1 LFAYNKLSQF
11 AAPAKRRFPA
21 FRPILSNIEIEIKRI
36 VRHAPS
42 CDENGRWLQKKF
54 GIGNMP
60 GPLSGVRII
69 DVTSMLSGPW
79 ATMMLA
85 DQGADVI
92 KVEAPGKGDHVRSLG
107 NARGGM
113 SAMFLNINRNKRSL
127 AIDLKTSSGV
137 QAIKDLAL
145 GADVFVQNFR
155 PGVVD
160 RLGIGEPVLRAINPG
175 LIYVSIAGFGEKG
188 PWSAKPVYDPII
200 QAVSGLTTVQAGSD
214 DERPRLVRTVL
225 PDKVSAIVA
234 AQSIAAALFAKERTG
249 QGQHV
254 RLSMLDAVL
263 YFLWASDMGAQT
275 YPDMEVRS
283 QEAASF
289 IDLIYA
295 TADGYMT
302 VAVMSN
308 KEWEGVTR
316 ALNRPDWLA
325 DPRFATPAAR
335 DRHVNERLAMTQ
347 DVLMTRTTA
356 EWMVAFEAND
366 VPCAPALT
374 RNEVIRH
381 PQVVANDVMIEYAHH
396 AAGLLRQT
404 RAPAR
409 FEGTPSE
416 MRRGAPLLGEHS
428 FEILQELGWDS
439 GLIRELMAQ
448 KVVQVSEAERAEVA

>member
-1 LFAYNKLSQF
+1 
-11 AAPAKRRFPA
+11 
-21 FRPILSNIEIEIKRI
+21 
-36 VRHAPS
+36 
-42 CDENGRWLQKKF
+42 
-54 GIGNMP
+54 
-60 GPLSGVRII
+60 
-69 DVTSMLSGPW
+69 MLSGPW

-137 QAIKDLAL
+137 QAIKDLARN
-145 GADVFVQNFR
+145 ADVFVQNFR

-160 RLGIGEPVLRAINPG
+160 RLGIGEKVLRAINPG

-188 PWSAKPVYDPII
+188 PWAGKPVYDPII

-214 DERPRLVRTVL
+214 EERPRLVRTVL

-234 AQSIAAALFAKERTG
+234 AQAISAALFAKERTG
-249 QGQHV
+249 EGQHV

-275 YPDMEVRS
+275 YPDMQVKT

-289 IDLIYA
+289 IDLIYQ

-302 VAVMSN
+302 VAVMSDR
-308 KEWEGVTR
+308 EWAGVTR
-316 ALNRPDWLA
+316 ALERPDWLA
-325 DPRFATPAAR
+325 DARFATPAAR
-335 DRHVNERLAMTQ
+335 DRHVNERLQMTQ
-347 DVLMTRTTA
+347 EVLLTRTTA
-356 EWMVAFEAND
+356 EWMAVLEAND

-374 RNEVIRH
+374 RGEVLHH
-381 PQVVANDVMIEYAHH
+381 PQVVANEIIIEHAHH

-428 FEILQELGWDS
+428 VEVLREIGWDEA
-439 GLIRELMAQ
+439 LI
-448 KVVQVSEAERAEVA
+448 EALRAENVIQVPERRPEAA